1 MRISKFLFLIITRR
15 YSYNYNLIPKTNI
28 NINNNIIINQ
38 IRGDYSFYDYNHN
51 KDIYRYGSK
60 KRRIFKDNM
69 FKKGLVEDHHI
80 IPKEFKNN
88 YFINDI
94 GYDVSCS
101 NNILIMPSFVSSY
114 VLNNSEIIYHHSHR
128 KYNNYVR
135 RNIEIILNNNKS
147 KDEKQYNF
155 WLFVK
160 STESK
165 LINND
170 KKIPWD

>member
-1 MRISKFLFLIITRR
+1 MRITKFLFLITTTR
-15 YSYNYNLIPKTNI
+15 YSYNYNFIPKN

-38 IRGDYSFYDYNHN
+38 IRGDYSFFNYNPN

-60 KRRIFKDNM
+60 KRRIYKKNI

-80 IPKEFKNN
+80 VPKQFKNN
-88 YFINDI
+88 CFINEI
-94 GYDVSCS
+94 NYDVSCS

-114 VLNNSEIIYHHSHR
+114 ILNDTKRIYHHSHK
-128 KYNNYVR
+128 KYNKYIES
-135 RNIEIILNNNKS
+135 NIESILNNNKS

-160 STESK
+160 NTESK

-170 KKIPWD
+170 KLIPWD